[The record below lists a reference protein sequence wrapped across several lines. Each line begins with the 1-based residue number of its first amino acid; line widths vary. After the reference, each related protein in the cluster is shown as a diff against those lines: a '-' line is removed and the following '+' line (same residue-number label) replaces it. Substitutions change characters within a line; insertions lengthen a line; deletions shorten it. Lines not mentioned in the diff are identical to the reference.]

1 MKNINKKNLKK
12 ILYKMLLIR
21 ETDLQ
26 ISKRYSESQMRCP
39 THLSVGQEAPAVG
52 VCSNLEKKDKF
63 ILYSSIASII
73 ADLEINK
80 LIDDKNFAQS
90 KIHSLSL
97 QGKSRFFVKSYLLQ
111 KGIEKNM
118 IEKTFENFE
127 LKNPNWESESAKIFA
142 RKKRLGIK
150 YSDNLEKDLAKM
162 ARAGF
167 NYKISKKILE
177 F

>member
-1 MKNINKKNLKK
+1 MNNIIILKKYAISYLSKYNTSKKNLDR
-12 ILYKMLLIR
+12 ILHNKVRKM
-21 ETDLQ
+21 
-26 ISKRYSESQMRCP
+26 K
-39 THLSVGQEAPAVG
+39 
-52 VCSNLEKKDKF
+52 LEKKDKF

-97 QGKSRFFVKSYLLQ
+97 QGKSKISIISYLMQ
-111 KGIEKNM
+111 KGVEKYM
-118 IEKTFENFE
+118 VEKTFKNFE

-142 RKKRLGIK
+142 RKKRLGKK
-150 YSDNLEKDLAKM
+150 YSSNIENDLAKM

-167 NYKISKKILE
+167 DYQTSLKVLE
-177 F
+177 

>member
-1 MKNINKKNLKK
+1 MNNITILKKYAINYLSRYNASKKNLDRILHTKVKK
-12 ILYKMLLIR
+12 MK
-21 ETDLQ
+21 
-26 ISKRYSESQMRCP
+26 
-39 THLSVGQEAPAVG
+39 
-52 VCSNLEKKDKF
+52 LEKKDKF

-90 KIHSLSL
+90 KIHTLFL
-97 QGKSRFFVKSYLLQ
+97 QGKSKILIKSYLLQ
-111 KGIEKNM
+111 KGIEKNT
-118 IEKTFENFE
+118 IKKTFENFE

-150 YSDNLEKDLAKM
+150 HSNNLEKDLAKM

-167 NYKISKKILE
+167 NYKISKNILNLD
-177 F
+177 

>member
-1 MKNINKKNLKK
+1 MNNIIILKKYAISYLSKYNTSKKNLDR
-12 ILYKMLLIR
+12 ILHNKVRKM
-21 ETDLQ
+21 
-26 ISKRYSESQMRCP
+26 
-39 THLSVGQEAPAVG
+39 
-52 VCSNLEKKDKF
+52 NLEKKDKF

-97 QGKSRFFVKSYLLQ
+97 QGKSKISIISYLMQ

-118 IEKTFENFE
+118 VEKTFKNFE

-142 RKKRLGIK
+142 RKKRLGVK
-150 YSDNLEKDLAKM
+150 QSNNLKKDLAKM

-167 NYKISKKILE
+167 NYKIIKEILGIH
-177 F
+177 